1 MQAVQHEQCQ
11 NTIPIFSHSQDNTT
25 QINQNENAETQVI
38 EKEITEEIGEDGYGY
53 EEEEEEEEEDEEEA
67 RRALSMMLEQFGD
80 NLFNQG
86 EGK

>member
-25 QINQNENAETQVI
+25 QSNQNENAETQVI

-53 EEEEEEEEEDEEEA
+53 EEEEEEDEEEA